1 MADGI
6 IGPIIV
12 GAGGGGVILSG
23 DPVEEAGEASRRS
36 ECVSHVRRNINLQT
50 QISSS
55 IAPDNHVQS
64 VKKRSIDQYSN
75 PYLSTL

>member
-36 ECVSHVRRNINLQT
+36 EYIHVFHMSEETSICKRRSL
-50 QISSS
+50 
-55 IAPDNHVQS
+55 H
-64 VKKRSIDQYSN
+64 R
-75 PYLSTL
+75 